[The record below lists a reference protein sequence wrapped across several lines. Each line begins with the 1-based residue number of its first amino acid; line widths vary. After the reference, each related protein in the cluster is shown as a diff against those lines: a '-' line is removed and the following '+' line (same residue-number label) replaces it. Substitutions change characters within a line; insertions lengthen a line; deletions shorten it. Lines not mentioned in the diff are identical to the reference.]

1 MKRQKTKG
9 TIMKKHSTKLTKITS
24 GCQVGKNQAH
34 AGTHMLEF
42 FSALLQTDKNC
53 ISQDGKNQAHAGT
66 LQRALQ
72 EYHDIHS
79 IFAVSTTTLRND
91 GQQSSQSGKI
101 AYPHWLLRD

>member
-1 MKRQKTKG
+1 MSKNDDQTNKNYIKLSRWQES
-9 TIMKKHSTKLTKITS
+9 STCCNSL
-24 GCQVGKNQAH
+24 
-34 AGTHMLEF
+34 LEF
-42 FSALLQTDKNC
+42 FSALLQTEKNC

-66 LQRALQ
+66 LQRAWQ

-91 GQQSSQSGKI
+91 GQQRSQPGKI